1 MIDRVALIGLMATGK
16 STLGR
21 ALAQHL
27 GWTFSDIDDVI
38 VDATGHTVRELWE
51 REGEEGYRP
60 REAAAVLE
68 ALTTAEPVVVAVPAG
83 AVLEAEVADALTDR
97 SVLVIWLDATPATL
111 AARVGSDDHRP
122 LLGSDPLAVLTEMAA
137 DRRDRYQA
145 LADDVIEIDHMDMEA
160 LVQAGTAIVER
171 VRLPRPDD
179 T

>member
-27 GWTFSDIDDVI
+27 GWTFRDIDEVI

-51 REGEEGYRP
+51 LEGEQGYRP

-68 ALTTAEPVVVAVPAG
+68 ALATADPVVVAVPAG
-83 AVLEAEVADALTDR
+83 AVLEPAVADALTDP

-111 AARVGSDDHRP
+111 ATRVGPDDHRP
-122 LLGSDPLAVLTEMAA
+122 LLGADPLAVLTEMAA
-137 DRRDRYQA
+137 SRRDRYQA
-145 LADDVIEIDHMDMEA
+145 LADDVIEVDELDMGA

-171 VRLPRPDD
+171 ALPYRDD
-179 T
+179 R